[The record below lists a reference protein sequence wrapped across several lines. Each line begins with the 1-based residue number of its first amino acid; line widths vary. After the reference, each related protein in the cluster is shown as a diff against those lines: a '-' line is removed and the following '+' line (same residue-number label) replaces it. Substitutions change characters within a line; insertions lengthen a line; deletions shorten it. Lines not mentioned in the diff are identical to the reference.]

1 MKESIFFAKPGE
13 KGLNETSAAHLCAL
27 ASQIELEN
35 ETALNE
41 ICFVNVEVAVV
52 GNAQNLP
59 TQDGIK
65 EDEFNLIETR
75 LLQIAKM
82 HRFIAWFAEARK
94 VLEAEKS
101 AVKSLNLESW
111 CKLQGIEYPSY
122 PVAEKSLPKS
132 EYDDILKTLNIKEY
146 EEYLGLQATAAVFGK
161 FIHPDRPMDTARKA
175 LHYAINHPYK
185 TKGEGRD
192 TTVYHSTPSIDAKKV
207 DAKFAVLQK
216 LYREY
221 EQRLNRAKAE
231 IRKKQTATNVEE
243 NRQNHLKEEKFLK
256 EFEAYR
262 TRIEELN
269 RQFHDWV
276 LVENEALSK
285 VKLAIPSEL
294 AETVDYLNNLVD
306 NNN

>member
-41 ICFVNVEVAVV
+41 ICFVNTEVAVV

-65 EDEFNLIETR
+65 EDEFDLIETR
-75 LLQIAKM
+75 LTRIAKM

-94 VLEAEKS
+94 ALEAEKTQ
-101 AVKSLNLESW
+101 VKALTVEKW
-111 CKLQGIEYPSY
+111 CKQQGIEYPTY
-122 PVAEKSLPKS
+122 PEQPSKINTS
-132 EYDDILKTLNIKEY
+132 EYDDVLKTLNVKEY

-175 LHYAINHPYK
+175 LHYALSHPYK
-185 TKGEGRD
+185 TRGEGRD
-192 TTVYHSTPSIDAKKV
+192 TTVYHSTPSIPAQKV

-221 EQRLNRAKAE
+221 EQRLNRLKAE
-231 IRKKQTATNVEE
+231 VRKKQTAINVEE
-243 NRQNHLKEEKFLK
+243 NHQSHLLEEQFLK
-256 EFEAYR
+256 EYEVYR
-262 TRIEELN
+262 TRVEELN
-269 RQFHDWV
+269 RQFHDW
-276 LVENEALSK
+276 LLAENERLSK
-285 VKLAIPSEL
+285 VKLAIPSSLET
-294 AETVDYLNNLVD
+294 TVDYLNKLAD
-306 NNN
+306 NN